1 MKKTIENLNLIY
13 GVTIFNIMSTYKD
26 FKSSK
31 TKEIEKIALRF
42 NEFFK
47 WLNKQKQINSK
58 NITLIIPILLEDD
71 KIIKSIFN
79 EDYSETNF
87 YNKITSK
94 LKNIDIEQFNANND
108 LDDEYYYL
116 NYIDTDKKNNDVIT
130 FIKEKL
136 YSSKLLYADLIMLLI
151 NNYEFPKKLEKMGL
165 NNWTIHFLNYLNL
178 LCYEL
183 NELLDSE
190 RENLYY
196 GLLQILEHQQ
206 IKRLLYP
213 NMMRNYFD
221 DIDAIKEIKYYIQ
234 SYILKALHGIN
245 KYYYIEYSKYN
256 YNNSRMRF
264 FERSNNDR
272 DEFIK
277 SICSSLTSN
286 QIISLLKFAN
296 NYIDILQANNNELK
310 DIIKALN
317 KNSEIE
323 IYTQEVNKEY
333 QDLILNSFSFAS
345 KYCKEQ
351 NLKTIDCCL
360 NTNYKPDA
368 IIDFITIIIQ
378 YNDFNYKIAL
388 SKFNLSY
395 TWRIILKNKKIY
407 KINLCLPDDFKHLI
421 QVIINENHNNTN
433 LLLKEEKY

>member
-136 YSSKLLYADLIMLLI
+136 YSSKLLYADLVMLLI
-151 NNYEFPKKLEKMGL
+151 NNYEFPKKVERMVL
-165 NNWTIHFLNYLNL
+165 NNWTIRFLNYLNL
-178 LCYEL
+178 LCFEL
-183 NELLDSE
+183 DKILNSD

-196 GLLQILEHQQ
+196 GLLQLLEHQH
-206 IKRLLYP
+206 IKSLLYP
-213 NMMRNYFD
+213 NMLRNYFD
-221 DIDAIKEIKYYIQ
+221 EIDAIKEIKYYIQ
-234 SYILKALHGIN
+234 GYILKALHNIN
-245 KYYYIEYSKYN
+245 KYYYIEHSKYN
-256 YNNSRMRF
+256 YNNSHLRL
-264 FERSNNDR
+264 FERTNNDR
-272 DEFIK
+272 DEFIE
-277 SICSSLTSN
+277 SICNSLNTN
-286 QIISLLKFAN
+286 QLISLFKFNN
-296 NYIDILQANNNELK
+296 NYIDILQSDNKELNS
-310 DIIKALN
+310 IIKSLN
-317 KNSEIE
+317 QIPEIT
-323 IYTQEVNKEY
+323 IYAQDVSKEY
-333 QDLILNSFSFAS
+333 KDLIFDSFSFAS

-351 NLKTIDCCL
+351 KLKTIDCCL
-360 NTNYKPDA
+360 NTNYKADA

-395 TWRIILKNKKIY
+395 TWRIILKNTKTY
-407 KINLCLPDDFKHLI
+407 KINLCLPDDFKHLV
-421 QVIINENHNNTN
+421 QVMINENRINTN
-433 LLLKEEKY
+433 LLLKEVK